1 MVRAPPDRQ
10 ARSVTSAAT
19 TPTQPADQPRPSVRP
34 LLRSGTDRM
43 AGGVCGGLAEYAGID
58 ATLWRVAAVFFTLT
72 GGAGLLVYLLLWVV
86 VPSAP
91 LPEGDRPSTLEQW
104 ARRLRGV
111 QVGGRNG

>member
-1 MVRAPPDRQ
+1 MVPTMRARH
-10 ARSVTSAAT
+10 ARSMTSAA
-19 TPTQPADQPRPSVRP
+19 PSPAQPADQPRPPVRP

-43 AGGVCGGLAEYAGID
+43 AGGVCGGLAEYTGID

-91 LPEGDRPSTLEQW
+91 LPDGHRPSVLEEW
-104 ARRLRGV
+104 AQRLRGAL
-111 QVGGRNG
+111 VGDRNG